1 MMRAK
6 KRKMREPFSD
16 RLFNFGNTVFM
27 LLIMVVVIYPVLN
40 VIAISFSNAN
50 HIARAD
56 VTVFPRGFTTTSY
69 EYILKDQQVWT
80 GYLNSVFYA
89 LGSTFVSL
97 LCTSLFAYPLTHND
111 FVAKRFLTIF
121 LTVTM
126 FFGGGMIPT
135 YLLMR
140 NIGLIDN
147 PLVLIVPFSVAA
159 YNVFVFRTF
168 FQNIPR
174 ELMESAEIDGAND
187 FTILFRIILP
197 LSKAL
202 LATFGLFGIV
212 GSWNSW
218 FNALNY
224 FHDGILEGSMSASY
238 EDESYVQF
246 AGVRCCV
253 RVYER
258 YSWSGGNRVSMTLTL
273 VGDGEELFLSAI
285 TAGGSQGML
294 FKINTWGE
302 EAFLDTLRELVERY

>member
-212 GSWNSW
+212 GSWNRIRICIRCSW
-218 FNALNY
+218 CC
-224 FHDGILEGSMSASY
+224 GITCMCWTP
-238 EDESYVQF
+238 QMCRR
-246 AGVRCCV
+246 VREWAAHLSIPICCSKL
-253 RVYER
+253 RPR
-258 YSWSGGNRVSMTLTL
+258 ACGWPWWS
-273 VGDGEELFLSAI
+273 
-285 TAGGSQGML
+285 
-294 FKINTWGE
+294 
-302 EAFLDTLRELVERY
+302 LRCSRS

>member
-218 FNALNY
+218 FNALIY
-224 FHDGILEGSMSASY
+224 FQDTDLYPVQLVLRDYLYVLDATNVQARAGMGGASINPNLL
-238 EDESYVQF
+238 QQI
-246 AGVRCCV
+246 APKGVRMAMV
-253 RVYER
+253 VVTMFPIMMIYPVFQK
-258 YSWSGGNRVSMTLTL
+258 YFVKGVM
-273 VGDGEELFLSAI
+273 I
-285 TAGGSQGML
+285 GSIKG
-294 FKINTWGE
+294 
-302 EAFLDTLRELVERY
+302 

>member
-1 MMRAK
+1 
-6 KRKMREPFSD
+6 
-16 RLFNFGNTVFM
+16 
-27 LLIMVVVIYPVLN
+27 
-40 VIAISFSNAN
+40 
-50 HIARAD
+50 
-56 VTVFPRGFTTTSY
+56 
-69 EYILKDQQVWT
+69 
-80 GYLNSVFYA
+80 
-89 LGSTFVSL
+89 
-97 LCTSLFAYPLTHND
+97 
-111 FVAKRFLTIF
+111 
-121 LTVTM
+121 M

-218 FNALNY
+218 FNALIY
-224 FHDGILEGSMSASY
+224 FQDTDLYPVQLVLRDYLYVLDATNVQARAGMGGASINPNLL
-238 EDESYVQF
+238 QQI
-246 AGVRCCV
+246 APKGVRMAMV
-253 RVYER
+253 VVTMFPIMMIYPVFQK
-258 YSWSGGNRVSMTLTL
+258 YFVKGVM
-273 VGDGEELFLSAI
+273 I
-285 TAGGSQGML
+285 GSIKG
-294 FKINTWGE
+294 
-302 EAFLDTLRELVERY
+302 